1 MIKAEGQWHI
11 NAHYRMKKRTLFMLT
26 MAIFSLCTTSCSK
39 DNSDETNND
48 TEQTQLEP
56 TYLQANDL
64 QGVWSV
70 SNSFG
75 LYFIAFTETGH
86 YSLCFN
92 SKLMGAGT
100 YTLEK
105 NTLTLNNGYLYT
117 KDNLKIEKTDK
128 GLTISGEM
136 TDFKSSN
143 KQSVNVNLIKTNKEL
158 PIPKTGETFKIWGLH
173 VTYGSIV
180 TKIQYQSEYLI
191 KYQYCKDN
199 SLQQVIEESMW
210 YYVYC
215 DGMTYTQTCS
225 GNGSVVI
232 YKLQDHYSTLK
243 SQIVKQ

>member
-1 MIKAEGQWHI
+1 
-11 NAHYRMKKRTLFMLT
+11 MKKLSFMVLFAAFFTL
-26 MAIFSLCTTSCSK
+26 CVTSCSK
-39 DNSDETNND
+39 DDGDSINGSP
-48 TEQTQLEP
+48 EQQQQQEP
-56 TYLQANDL
+56 TYLKTSDL
-64 QGVWSV
+64 DGVWSV
-70 SNSFG
+70 SGSNG

-92 SKLMGAGT
+92 DKLMGAGT
-100 YTLEK
+100 YSLDK

-128 GLTISGEM
+128 GLTLSGEM
-136 TDFKSSN
+136 LDFKSSN
-143 KQSVNVNLIKTNKEL
+143 KQSVNVNLIKTGKEL
-158 PIPKTGETFKIWGLH
+158 PVPKTGETFKIWGLH

-199 SLQQVIEESMW
+199 SLQQVIGESMW

-215 DGMTYTQTCS
+215 DGLTYTQNCS

>member
-1 MIKAEGQWHI
+1 
-11 NAHYRMKKRTLFMLT
+11 MLT
-26 MAIFSLCTTSCSK
+26 MAIFSLCITSCSK
-39 DNSDETNND
+39 DDIDETNNNND
-48 TEQTQLEP
+48 TEQKQQEP
-56 TYLQANDL
+56 TYLQASDL

-70 SNSFG
+70 SGSFG
-75 LYFIAFTETGH
+75 LYFISFTETGH

-100 YTLEK
+100 FSLAK

-117 KDNLKIEKTDK
+117 KDVLTIEKKEDK
-128 GLTISGEM
+128 LILSGDM
-136 TDFKSSN
+136 FDFKSSS
-143 KQSVNVNLIKTNKEL
+143 KQPVNVTLVKKTKEI

-173 VTYGSIV
+173 ATYGSIV

-199 SLQQVIEESMW
+199 SLQQVIEEAMW

-215 DGMTYTQTCS
+215 DGMTYTQNCS
-225 GNGSVVI
+225 GNGNVVI

-243 SQIVKQ
+243 SQIVQQ

>member
-1 MIKAEGQWHI
+1 MVLFA
-11 NAHYRMKKRTLFMLT
+11 AFFTL
-26 MAIFSLCTTSCSK
+26 CVTSCSK
-39 DNSDETNND
+39 DDSINGSP
-48 TEQTQLEP
+48 EQQQQQEP
-56 TYLQANDL
+56 TYLKTSDL
-64 QGVWSV
+64 DGVWSV
-70 SNSFG
+70 SGSNG

-92 SKLMGAGT
+92 DKLMGAGT
-100 YTLEK
+100 YSLDK

-128 GLTISGEM
+128 GLTVSGEM
-136 TDFKSSN
+136 LDFKSSN
-143 KQSVNVNLIKTNKEL
+143 KQSVNVNLIKTGKEL
-158 PIPKTGETFKIWGLH
+158 PVPKTGETFKIWGLH
-173 VTYGSIV
+173 VTYGSVV

-215 DGMTYTQTCS
+215 DGLTYTQNCS

-243 SQIVKQ
+243 HQIVKQ

>member
-1 MIKAEGQWHI
+1 
-11 NAHYRMKKRTLFMLT
+11 MKKLSFMVLFAAFFTL
-26 MAIFSLCTTSCSK
+26 CVTSCSK
-39 DNSDETNND
+39 DDSINGSP
-48 TEQTQLEP
+48 EQQQQQEP
-56 TYLQANDL
+56 TYLKTSDL
-64 QGVWSV
+64 DGVWSV
-70 SNSFG
+70 SGSNG

-92 SKLMGAGT
+92 DKLMGAGT
-100 YTLEK
+100 YSLDK

-128 GLTISGEM
+128 GLTVSGEM
-136 TDFKSSN
+136 LDFKSSN
-143 KQSVNVNLIKTNKEL
+143 KQSVNVNLIKTGKEL
-158 PIPKTGETFKIWGLH
+158 PVPKTGETFKIWGLH
-173 VTYGSIV
+173 VTYGSVV

-215 DGMTYTQTCS
+215 DGLTYTQNCS